1 MHFELDKEQGHT
13 GYSRSVSTY
22 CCQPE
27 AKRIHM
33 NQLKITANLYLNWY
47 MCYKIKGKFITRGHT
62 RKMTEEVRL
71 CSEKQTGFDRGKR
84 VLG

>member
-1 MHFELDKEQGHT
+1 MNFELDKEQGHT

-33 NQLKITANLYLNWY
+33 SQLKITANLFLTGT
-47 MCYKIKGKFITRGHT
+47 CAIKSKA
-62 RKMTEEVRL
+62 
-71 CSEKQTGFDRGKR
+71 SS
-84 VLG
+84 